1 MTPDDLD
8 DAAPDGRDAIYAEL
22 RDGIVAGSITGQLP
36 TRREL
41 AQAHRVSEAT
51 IGRVVRQLKADGLVV
66 TLGGRGTWVA
76 KPRPR
81 KGSGAQ

>member
-1 MTPDDLD
+1 MTSDDLD

-22 RDGIVAGSITGQLP
+22 RDGIVGGTITGQLP

-51 IGRVVRQLKADGLVV
+51 IGRVVRRLKAEGLVV

-76 KPRPR
+76 KRRTR
-81 KGSGAQ
+81 KT